1 MRHAVHPRRH
11 GLPQRPRLRGAP
23 PARLSDLILA
33 LVGVWLLGALALMAA
48 AAALTSRAPTP

>member
-1 MRHAVHPRRH
+1 MRHAVHPRRP
-11 GLPQRPRLRGAP
+11 GLPQRPRLRRAP

-33 LVGVWLLGALALMAA
+33 FALMAA